1 MSKVMV
7 FKGRVFLTG
16 IPRGTEVPHP
26 EPFYKEEI
34 PVYGETAGE
43 LLDNLVETSVRIAE
57 HLFVW
62 MLENKSA
69 DYKMSDDFWF
79 FTTVIPAFESH
90 GSFEFSDEEYASG
103 TTQNAVEGI
112 VRSAALTRELTIER
126 LHLYLSLRG
135 VATDFKPA
143 KPFDGIYDEPSLS
156 GKTGYG
162 FMGSDFEALKKMADE
177 IEAPKTRASGPPK
190 ELWWKRG
197 KRSNH

>member
-1 MSKVMV
+1 MV
-7 FKGRVFLTG
+7 FKGRVILIGSPSGTG
-16 IPRGTEVPHP
+16 VPHP

-79 FTTVIPAFESH
+79 FTTVTPDFESR
-90 GSFEFSDEEYASG
+90 GSFEVSDEEYASG
-103 TTQNAVEGI
+103 TRQSNIEGI
-112 VRSAALTRELTIER
+112 VHSAVLTRQLTIER
-126 LHLYLSLRG
+126 FYRYLSLNG
-135 VATDFKPA
+135 IASDFKPA
-143 KPFDGIYDEPSLS
+143 KPYNDIYDEPSLS

-162 FMGSDFEALKKMADE
+162 FMGSGFDALKKLADE
-177 IEAPKTRASGPPK
+177 AEAPKTRASGPPK